1 MTQEGWRGVWSRVAT
16 QNADAVYKLV
26 LGVKGEPEA
35 GESLVLRRSLN
46 FMFLDHRTQNAI
58 FRLQI

>member
-1 MTQEGWRGVWSRVAT
+1 MAT